1 MLKRSASAQSNTLL
15 QKIITF
21 SQKTW
26 PRWHF
31 TEPVTVDGSVQRPSN
46 SFRRRHTNW
55 SSSTIF
61 TNRFYPSKKWWRSPI
76 AGATLGGI
84 YNSDPW
90 GVHWRVVVE
99 LRDEYVF
106 FEPVLVQIGYV
117 EANLE
122 FNALAHAMMN
132 KDRHARGNTIPSH
145 YTRYHCSPAK
155 MCDRHTKTI
164 TRVYGKQVP
173 GSSTCNLHCIQFVI
187 NLLKKVRSGVSFF
200 IKDCVPEEKEVY
212 HLYCEDPSL
221 CADPHPYTGTQHW
234 DPKHVW
240 TYGSFEYRSSASF
253 SWCNVSTNI
262 NIPVSYLIWYKYH

>member
-1 MLKRSASAQSNTLL
+1 MASCMITEESLTSYAEKIRQRTIQHVATEDYYLFPEDMTTVTLHRAGNSGRFGSKTVKLLPTPTHKLKFIDDLHKSLL
-15 QKIITF
+15 
-21 SQKTW
+21 
-26 PRWHF
+26 
-31 TEPVTVDGSVQRPSN
+31 
-46 SFRRRHTNW
+46 
-55 SSSTIF
+55 
-61 TNRFYPSKKWWRSPI
+61 PI
-76 AGATLGGI
+76 KEVVAVSYCWCYLGGI
-84 YNSDPW
+84 HNSDPW

-234 DPKHVW
+234 DPKHV
-240 TYGSFEYRSSASF
+240 
-253 SWCNVSTNI
+253 
-262 NIPVSYLIWYKYH
+262 